1 MRKKKSAVKD
11 RTLPFSKLNRF
22 WSVEIETKAS
32 NFPFHIYQM
41 KPCTNG
47 DFYVE
52 TRGAPDLV
60 ARLMDL

>member
-1 MRKKKSAVKD
+1 MSAVVENKD

-32 NFPFHIYQM
+32 SSPFHTYQM
-41 KPCTNG
+41 MPCTNG

-52 TRGAPDLV
+52 TRGPSDPV
-60 ARLMDL
+60 AGLMYL